1 VVKEHLDID
10 GTVAAILR
18 MRSQHP
24 QATVV
29 IEEAANGSAAIMH
42 LQRVRGI
49 GNVVAVKSLG
59 GKMSRFQAM
68 CPEWAAHDWL
78 VPRNLL
84 WVEPFLAQLMS
95 FPAAKNDDMADAC
108 SQAASWLLQA
118 NQQYGLFITRSAER
132 KFPAATGD
140 QPAPGQPAPP
150 FYRNHTKYVVGTSTA
165 DHPIRHACAYKNIV
179 MVRGRRKPAVSGRA
193 CSSCCCNHVQRARR
207 IQTAVFRDSYV
218 GTAPANNY

>member
-18 MRSQHP
+18 MRLQHP

-42 LQRVRGI
+42 LQHVRGI
-49 GNVVAVKSLG
+49 GNVVAVKPLG

-68 CPEWAAHDWL
+68 CTEWAAHDWL

-95 FPAAKNDDMADAC
+95 FPAAKNDDIADAC

-118 NQQYGLFITRSAER
+118 NLQYGAIYYAFSGKEI
-132 KFPAATGD
+132 
-140 QPAPGQPAPP
+140 PGC
-150 FYRNHTKYVVGTSTA
+150 YR
-165 DHPIRHACAYKNIV
+165 
-179 MVRGRRKPAVSGRA
+179 
-193 CSSCCCNHVQRARR
+193 
-207 IQTAVFRDSYV
+207 
-218 GTAPANNY
+218 